1 MKIPVL
7 NTYNT
12 YTNNNAD
19 NGLDIASKKTNGLNG
34 SAINGSI
41 AKVKD
46 EVVLS
51 KDSLI
56 GNKINPEKIITK
68 QERKF
73 FIKMFPESSAIIE
86 NHVLFNRNGKV
97 TNPQISKGMIVDGK
111 I

>member
-1 MKIPVL
+1 MKIPEL
-7 NTYNT
+7 NSYNT

-19 NGLDIASKKTNGLNG
+19 NGLGIAHNKTNGVNG
-34 SAINGSI
+34 SSMQSSVD
-41 AKVKD
+41 KVKD
-46 EVVLS
+46 EIVLS
-51 KDSLI
+51 NESLL
-56 GNKINPEKIITK
+56 GNKINPEKILTK

-73 FIKMFPESSAIIE
+73 FIKMFPESSTVIE

>member
-12 YTNNNAD
+12 YTNNNSD
-19 NGLDIASKKTNGLNG
+19 NGFDIASKKMNGLNG
-34 SAINGSI
+34 SSI
-41 AKVKD
+41 HASIDKVKD
-46 EVVLS
+46 EIVLS
-51 KDSLI
+51 NESLI

-73 FIKMFPESSAIIE
+73 FIKMFPESSAVIE